1 MWLDFSS
8 NGIHR
13 ELEMRGRRRWA
24 QISHFGKLGGGSC
37 EKTRRRRGKGKTPG
51 RGSSHAAGTN
61 GEEGDGLAICKR
73 VGVGPTNTQTCRD

>member
-1 MWLDFSS
+1 MKKTSSRRTSMWLDFSS

-37 EKTRRRRGKGKTPG
+37 EKTRRRRGKGKTLG
-51 RGSSHAAGTN
+51 SGSSHIAGDEW
-61 GEEGDGLAICKR
+61 GRRRWAGLL
-73 VGVGPTNTQTCRD
+73 

>member
-24 QISHFGKLGGGSC
+24 QISHFGKLGGESC
-37 EKTRRRRGKGKTPG
+37 EENKKKKRKGEKP
-51 RGSSHAAGTN
+51 
-61 GEEGDGLAICKR
+61 
-73 VGVGPTNTQTCRD
+73 

>member
-24 QISHFGKLGGGSC
+24 QISHFGKLEGESC
-37 EKTRRRRGKGKTPG
+37 EKTRRRRGKGENP
-51 RGSSHAAGTN
+51 RQWLLSHCWKRMGKKKMAGH
-61 GEEGDGLAICKR
+61 L
-73 VGVGPTNTQTCRD
+73 

>member
-8 NGIHR
+8 SGIHR

-37 EKTRRRRGKGKTPG
+37 EKTRRRRGKGKNPKE
-51 RGSSHAAGTN
+51 RLLSPSHLLEPN
-61 GEEGDGLAICKR
+61 GEEGDGLAFL
-73 VGVGPTNTQTCRD
+73 

>member
-24 QISHFGKLGGGSC
+24 QISHFGKLGGGFC
-37 EKTRRRRGKGKTPG
+37 EKTGRRRGKGKNPKEL
-51 RGSSHAAGTN
+51 RLLSLSHSAGTKWGRRN
-61 GEEGDGLAICKR
+61 GLALL
-73 VGVGPTNTQTCRD
+73 

>member
-13 ELEMRGRRRWA
+13 ELKMRGRRRWA

-37 EKTRRRRGKGKTPG
+37 EKTRRRRAKGKTLR
-51 RGSSHAAGTN
+51 RGSSRPLILLEPN
-61 GEEGDGLAICKR
+61 GEEGDGLAFL
-73 VGVGPTNTQTCRD
+73 